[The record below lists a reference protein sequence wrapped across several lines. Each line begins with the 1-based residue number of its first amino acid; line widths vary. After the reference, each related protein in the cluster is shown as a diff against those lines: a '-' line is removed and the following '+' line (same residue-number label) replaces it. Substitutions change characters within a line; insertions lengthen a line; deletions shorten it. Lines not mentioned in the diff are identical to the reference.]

1 MGDGRQNLRGGEL
14 GTGRGFEY
22 LWEREVLCPL
32 THHVPRY
39 GIFVLFLKVYL
50 ERIRL
55 RASEGDVVI

>member
-50 ERIRL
+50 ERI
-55 RASEGDVVI
+55 